1 MSETSNPGGPAAG
14 PSSRGVA
21 VCRGGAAAAKAAKAA
36 ATSGTAAATAR
47 PAVVTTAAAGTV
59 SRSGAAGTATVSRS
73 GAAATT
79 TVSRSGTAGTA
90 TYSRAGAAGTTTTTS
105 RAEPDGG
112 GTATV
117 SRSGAAATTT
127 VSRSGTAGTAT
138 YSRAGAAGTAT
149 YSRAGAAGTTAY
161 PRSECPEGGARATS
175 AARPRSPS
183 SERSSPSSS
192 VRPPASSFGPVSARY
207 GATAARYA
215 ATPGGGREVERR
227 VREAFEQHASEDADG
242 TFELETRRLREAL
255 RSVGIDANADE
266 AIQMMSRYD
275 SRGTGRLVLGD
286 FARLV
291 KEFEA
296 FSASA
301 SNDPPAAADP
311 QPSARDSARN
321 YGHGRGERSY
331 DDQRDDRHGGRLDG
345 RREYDRDDARDQ
357 FDDGHMRDLPEMPP
371 VNTSGVALDP
381 PAFSSVAP
389 PVAPPMPLPGSIP
402 HLGSAH
408 VRHKAQY
415 QGRPSTRRASSAR
428 RARWAPS
435 ADANVER
442 DGAGRRAWGATG
454 GGVYAPREDY
464 LEQIQVAG
472 DEAAVLRD
480 LIEHAGGKT
489 LHPSQ
494 QWIARALRAVE
505 LRYQATARNEAV
517 HRFNLEVRLGAQ
529 NLRSR
534 PRPRVRN
541 HPSLDAP

>member
-59 SRSGAAGTATVSRS
+59 SRSGAA
-73 GAAATT
+73 
-79 TVSRSGTAGTA
+79 
-90 TYSRAGAAGTTTTTS
+90 
-105 RAEPDGG
+105 

-215 ATPGGGREVERR
+215 ATPGGGREAERR

-517 HRFNLEVRLGAQ
+517 QRFNLEVRLGAQ